1 MADLARAKTRGRFVI
16 PGVVFVVTASIAA
29 STLITGPAAVPAV
42 LFGLVTANFG
52 MDYTTPLGR
61 WVVRNGF
68 VLFGV
73 FLLIG
78 LATGS
83 IGGLVAEAA
92 SDSLALR
99 IVIGG
104 IVGPIVGVVAVLAA
118 GFVLDLVTQQERR
131 APWG

>member
-1 MADLARAKTRGRFVI
+1 
-16 PGVVFVVTASIAA
+16 
-29 STLITGPAAVPAV
+29 
-42 LFGLVTANFG
+42 

-92 SDSLALR
+92 SDSLALS
-99 IVIGG
+99 IVIGA
-104 IVGPIVGVVAVLAA
+104 IVGPVVGVVAVLAA
-118 GFVLDLVTQQERR
+118 GFVLYLVPQQEQQG
-131 APWG
+131 P